1 MFCWGEI
8 MTEKQVEKYR
18 AYLKQ
23 MIEEKANKLHELD
36 YSEIKEFLQGKV
48 EAYTIALAVFN
59 IILNDKNW
67 TIVEIDGG

>member
-1 MFCWGEI
+1 

-23 MIEEKANKLHELD
+23 MIEEKANKLNELE

-59 IILNDKNW
+59 IILNDKN
-67 TIVEIDGG
+67 